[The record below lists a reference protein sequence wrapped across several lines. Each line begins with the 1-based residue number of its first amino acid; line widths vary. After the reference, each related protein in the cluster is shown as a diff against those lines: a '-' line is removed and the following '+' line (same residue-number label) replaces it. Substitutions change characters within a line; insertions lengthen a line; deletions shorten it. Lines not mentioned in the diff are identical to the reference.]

1 MSETIDKFSRQDLF
15 ELLGEKYAPVK
26 IIAGLQE
33 LAKSDPD
40 INQNVEDDAKEFSI
54 DICDRLEKLFSL
66 AQTTL
71 DKSKLLGG
79 ESNLANIQT
88 QAIESVS
95 EQLHLAGVSR
105 ETFKAFLDI
114 VAGKTV
120 AQALAVH
127 QFEQELF
134 DEITSELDVR
144 SLQRRTEQGFDEI
157 AFIYQLAKNP
167 EIRQQI
173 TQEYGLKTG
182 DEVKQQV
189 QTLTTAATVGFD
201 PKAFL
206 DELGVPTSEKKSTQP
221 ATIQDLKNLTRSLLS
236 EKLQSPA

>member
-1 MSETIDKFSRQDLF
+1 MSDSKFTRAELF
-15 ELLGEKYAPVK
+15 ELLSASYNSEQ
-26 IIAGLQE
+26 IIAGLEQ
-33 LAKSDPD
+33 LAQSDPAVDPNAQEFPVD
-40 INQNVEDDAKEFSI
+40 IS
-54 DICDRLEKLFSL
+54 DRLERLFNL

-71 DKSKLLGG
+71 DQSKLLGG

-88 QAIESVS
+88 VAIESVS

-127 QFEQELF
+127 EFEQELF
-134 DEITSELDVR
+134 DEITNELDAR

-182 DEVKQQV
+182 DEIKQQV
-189 QTLTTAATVGFD
+189 QTLTTTATPGFD
-201 PKAFL
+201 PEAFL
-206 DELGVPTSEKKSTQP
+206 QELGVPTPEKKSTQP
-221 ATIQDLKNLTRSLLS
+221 TTIQDLKNLTRSLLS
-236 EKLQSPA
+236 KQTQSST

>member
-1 MSETIDKFSRQDLF
+1 MSNSIFTRAELF
-15 ELLGEKYAPVK
+15 ELLSANYKPEQ
-26 IIAGLQE
+26 IIAGLEQ
-33 LAKSDPD
+33 LAQSDPTVD
-40 INQNVEDDAKEFSI
+40 PNAEEFPVEIS
-54 DICDRLEKLFSL
+54 DRLEKLFSL

-71 DKSKLLGG
+71 DQSKLLGG

-88 QAIESVS
+88 HAIESVS

-127 QFEQELF
+127 EFEQELF
-134 DEITSELDVR
+134 DEITSELDAR

-182 DEVKQQV
+182 DEVKQEV
-189 QTLTTAATVGFD
+189 EKLTNTATSGFD
-201 PKAFL
+201 PQAFL
-206 DELGVPTSEKKSTQP
+206 QELGVPAPEKKSKLP
-221 ATIQDLKNLTRSLLS
+221 ATIQDMKNLTRSLLS
-236 EKLQSPA
+236 EKFQSRA

>member
-1 MSETIDKFSRQDLF
+1 MAQ
-15 ELLGEKYAPVK
+15 
-26 IIAGLQE
+26 
-33 LAKSDPD
+33 SDPAVDPNAQEFPVD
-40 INQNVEDDAKEFSI
+40 IS
-54 DICDRLEKLFSL
+54 DRLEKLFSL
-66 AQTTL
+66 AQATL

-79 ESNLANIQT
+79 SGNLANIQT
-88 QAIESVS
+88 AAIESVS

-189 QTLTTAATVGFD
+189 QTLITGATVGFD

-206 DELGVPTSEKKSTQP
+206 DELGVPTSEKKSTRP
-221 ATIQDLKNLTRSLLS
+221 TTIQDLKNLTRSLLS
-236 EKLQSPA
+236 EKFQSPA

>member
-1 MSETIDKFSRQDLF
+1 MSNSIFTRAELF
-15 ELLGEKYAPVK
+15 ELLSASYSPEQ
-26 IIAGLQE
+26 IIAGLEQ
-33 LAKSDPD
+33 LAQSDPAVDPNAQEFPVD
-40 INQNVEDDAKEFSI
+40 IS
-54 DICDRLEKLFSL
+54 DRLERLFNL
-66 AQTTL
+66 AQATL
-71 DKSKLLGG
+71 NKSKLLGG
-79 ESNLANIQT
+79 SGNLANTQT
-88 QAIESVS
+88 GAMDMAT
-95 EQLHLAGVSR
+95 EQLRVEGVSR

-127 QFEQELF
+127 EFEQELF
-134 DEITSELDVR
+134 DEITSELDAR

-182 DEVKQQV
+182 DEIKQQV

-206 DELGVPTSEKKSTQP
+206 DELGVPTSEKKSTRP

-236 EKLQSPA
+236 EKFQSPA

>member
-1 MSETIDKFSRQDLF
+1 MSDSIFTRAELF
-15 ELLGEKYAPVK
+15 ELLSASYKPEQ
-26 IIAGLQE
+26 IIAGLEQ
-33 LAKSDPD
+33 LAASDPAVDPNAQEFPVD
-40 INQNVEDDAKEFSI
+40 IS
-54 DICDRLEKLFSL
+54 DRLERLFNL

-71 DKSKLLGG
+71 DQSKLLAG

-127 QFEQELF
+127 EFEQELF
-134 DEITSELDVR
+134 DEITNELDAR
-144 SLQRRTEQGFDEI
+144 SLKRRTEQGFDEI
-157 AFIYQLAKNP
+157 AFIYQLAKDP
-167 EIRQQI
+167 LIRQQI

-182 DEVKQQV
+182 DEIKKQV
-189 QTLTTAATVGFD
+189 QTLTNAATVGFD

-206 DELGVPTSEKKSTQP
+206 DELGVPTSEKKSKLP

-236 EKLQSPA
+236 KQTQSSI

>member
-1 MSETIDKFSRQDLF
+1 MSNSIFTRAELF
-15 ELLGEKYAPVK
+15 ELLSASYSPEQ
-26 IIAGLQE
+26 IIAGLEQ
-33 LAKSDPD
+33 LAQSDPTVDPNAQEFPVD
-40 INQNVEDDAKEFSI
+40 IS
-54 DICDRLEKLFSL
+54 DRLEKLFNL
-66 AQTTL
+66 AQATL
-71 DKSKLLGG
+71 DKSKLLAGSG
-79 ESNLANIQT
+79 NLANIQT
-88 QAIESVS
+88 HAIDMAT

-127 QFEQELF
+127 EFEQELF
-134 DEITSELDVR
+134 DEITSELDAR

-182 DEVKQQV
+182 DEIKQQV

-206 DELGVPTSEKKSTQP
+206 DELGVPTSEKKSTRP

-236 EKLQSPA
+236 EKFQSPA

>member
-1 MSETIDKFSRQDLF
+1 MSDSIFTRAELF
-15 ELLGEKYAPVK
+15 ELLSANYKPEQ
-26 IIAGLQE
+26 IIAGLEQ
-33 LAKSDPD
+33 LAQSDPAVDPNAQEFPVD
-40 INQNVEDDAKEFSI
+40 IS
-54 DICDRLEKLFSL
+54 DRLEKLFNL
-66 AQTTL
+66 AQATL

-79 ESNLANIQT
+79 SSNLANIQT
-88 QAIESVS
+88 HAIDMAT
-95 EQLHLAGVSR
+95 EQLQFVGVSR

-127 QFEQELF
+127 EFEQGLF
-134 DEITSELDVR
+134 DEITSELDAR

-173 TQEYGLKTG
+173 TQEYGLKAG
-182 DEVKQQV
+182 DEIKQQV

-206 DELGVPTSEKKSTQP
+206 DELGVPTSEKKSTRP

-236 EKLQSPA
+236 EKFQSPA

>member
-1 MSETIDKFSRQDLF
+1 MSPLE
-15 ELLGEKYAPVK
+15 EKYSTEK

-33 LAKSDPD
+33 LAKFDSSIDPEAE
-40 INQNVEDDAKEFSI
+40 QFSI
-54 DICDRLEKLFSL
+54 NVVDRLERLFNL

-79 ESNLANIQT
+79 GNSLANIQT

-95 EQLHLAGVSR
+95 EQLRIEGVSQ

-114 VAGKTV
+114 VAGKVV
-120 AQALAVH
+120 AQAFAVH

-134 DEITSELDVR
+134 DEIKSELDVE
-144 SLQRRTEQGFDEI
+144 SLQQRTQNGFEEI

-173 TQEYGLKTG
+173 TKDYGFKTG
-182 DEVKQQV
+182 VEIKQEVQSLT
-189 QTLTTAATVGFD
+189 QTSTPGFD
-201 PKAFL
+201 PEAFL
-206 DELGVPTSEKKSTQP
+206 QELKVPTPEKKSTQP
-221 ATIQDLKNLTRSLLS
+221 TTIQDMKNLTRCLFR
-236 EKLQSPA
+236 KQIQSPT

>member
-1 MSETIDKFSRQDLF
+1 MSETQDKFSRQDLF
-15 ELLGEKYAPVK
+15 ELLGEKYAPAK

-40 INQNVEDDAKEFSI
+40 ISLDAEDDAKEFNI
-54 DICDRLEKLFSL
+54 DVCDRLERLFNL

-71 DKSKLLGG
+71 DQSKLLGG
-79 ESNLANIQT
+79 SSNLANIQ
-88 QAIESVS
+88 AASIENVS

-127 QFEQELF
+127 EFEQELF
-134 DEITSELDVR
+134 DEITSELDAR

-157 AFIYQLAKNP
+157 AFIYQLAKDP
-167 EIRQQI
+167 QIRQQI
-173 TQEYGLKTG
+173 TLEYGLKTG
-182 DEVKQQV
+182 DEVKKQI
-189 QTLTTAATVGFD
+189 QTLATAATVGFD

-206 DELGVPTSEKKSTQP
+206 DELGVPTSEKKFTRP

-236 EKLQSPA
+236 KQLQSPT

>member
-1 MSETIDKFSRQDLF
+1 MSDSKFTRAELF
-15 ELLGEKYAPVK
+15 ELLSASYSPEQ
-26 IIAGLQE
+26 IIAGLEQ
-33 LAKSDPD
+33 LAQSDPAVDPNAQEFPVD
-40 INQNVEDDAKEFSI
+40 IS
-54 DICDRLEKLFSL
+54 DRLERLFNL

-71 DKSKLLGG
+71 DQSKLLGG
-79 ESNLANIQT
+79 SGNLANIQT
-88 QAIESVS
+88 GAMDMVT
-95 EQLHLAGVSR
+95 EQLQLVGVSR

-127 QFEQELF
+127 EFEQELF
-134 DEITSELDVR
+134 DEITSELDAR

-157 AFIYQLAKNP
+157 AFIYQLAKDP
-167 EIRQQI
+167 KIRQQI

-182 DEVKQQV
+182 DEIKQQV

-206 DELGVPTSEKKSTQP
+206 DELGVPTSEKKSTRP
-221 ATIQDLKNLTRSLLS
+221 ATIQDLKNLTRCLLS
-236 EKLQSPA
+236 EKFQSPA

>member
-1 MSETIDKFSRQDLF
+1 MSDNTFTRAELF
-15 ELLGEKYAPVK
+15 ELLSASYSPGQ
-26 IIAGLQE
+26 IIAGLEQ
-33 LAKSDPD
+33 LAASDPTVD
-40 INQNVEDDAKEFSI
+40 PNAEEFPVEIS
-54 DICDRLEKLFSL
+54 DRLEKLFSL

-221 ATIQDLKNLTRSLLS
+221 ATIQDMKNLTRSLLS
-236 EKLQSPA
+236 EKFQSPA

>member
-1 MSETIDKFSRQDLF
+1 MSDSKFTRAELF
-15 ELLGEKYAPVK
+15 ELLSASYSPEQ
-26 IIAGLQE
+26 IIAGLKQLAQSDAAVDPNAQE
-33 LAKSDPD
+33 FPVD
-40 INQNVEDDAKEFSI
+40 IS
-54 DICDRLEKLFSL
+54 DRLEKLFSL

-71 DKSKLLGG
+71 EKSKLLEG

-95 EQLHLAGVSR
+95 EQLHLVGVSR

-134 DEITSELDVR
+134 DEISSELDVR

-173 TQEYGLKTG
+173 TQDYGLKTG
-182 DEVKQQV
+182 DEIKQQV
-189 QTLTTAATVGFD
+189 QTLTNTATPGFD
-201 PKAFL
+201 PEAFL
-206 DELGVPTSEKKSTQP
+206 QELGVPTPEKKSKLP

-236 EKLQSPA
+236 KQLQSPA

>member
-1 MSETIDKFSRQDLF
+1 MSNSTFTRAELF
-15 ELLGEKYAPVK
+15 ELLSASYSPQQ
-26 IIAGLQE
+26 IIAGLEQ
-33 LAKSDPD
+33 LAASDSTIDP
-40 INQNVEDDAKEFSI
+40 NAEQFPVEIS
-54 DICDRLEKLFSL
+54 DRLERLFNL
-66 AQTTL
+66 AQKTL
-71 DKSKLLGG
+71 DQSKLLGG
-79 ESNLANIQT
+79 GSNLVNIQT

-95 EQLHLAGVSR
+95 EQLQIEGISR

-134 DEITSELDVR
+134 DEIRSELDAR

-167 EIRQQI
+167 EIRQRI
-173 TQEYGLKTG
+173 TQDYGLKTAQ
-182 DEVKQQV
+182 EIRQEV
-189 QTLTTAATVGFD
+189 QTLTNSATSGFD

-206 DELGVPTSEKKSTQP
+206 DELGLPTSEKKSIQP
-221 ATIQDLKNLTRSLLS
+221 TTIQDLKNLTRSLLS
-236 EKLQSPA
+236 KQLQSPA

>member
-1 MSETIDKFSRQDLF
+1 MSDSIFTRAELF
-15 ELLGEKYAPVK
+15 ELLSANYKPEQ
-26 IIAGLQE
+26 IIAGLEQ
-33 LAKSDPD
+33 LAQSDPAVDPNAQEFPVD
-40 INQNVEDDAKEFSI
+40 IS
-54 DICDRLEKLFSL
+54 DRLEKLFNL
-66 AQTTL
+66 AQATF

-79 ESNLANIQT
+79 SSNLANIQT
-88 QAIESVS
+88 HAIDMAT
-95 EQLHLAGVSR
+95 EQLQFVGVSR

-127 QFEQELF
+127 EFEQGLF
-134 DEITSELDVR
+134 DEITSELDAR

-182 DEVKQQV
+182 DEIKQQV
-189 QTLTTAATVGFD
+189 QTLTTGTTVGFD

-206 DELGVPTSEKKSTQP
+206 DELGVPTPEKKSTQP

-236 EKLQSPA
+236 KQLQSPT

>member
-1 MSETIDKFSRQDLF
+1 MSDSIFTRAELF
-15 ELLGEKYAPVK
+15 ELLSANYKPEQ
-26 IIAGLQE
+26 IIAGLEQ
-33 LAKSDPD
+33 LAQSDPAVDPNAQEFPVD
-40 INQNVEDDAKEFSI
+40 IS
-54 DICDRLEKLFSL
+54 DRLEKLFNL
-66 AQTTL
+66 AQATL

-79 ESNLANIQT
+79 SSNLANIQT
-88 QAIESVS
+88 HAIDMAT
-95 EQLHLAGVSR
+95 EQLQFVGVSR

-127 QFEQELF
+127 EFEQGLF
-134 DEITSELDVR
+134 DEITSELDAR

-189 QTLTTAATVGFD
+189 QTLTTGATVGFD

-206 DELGVPTSEKKSTQP
+206 DELGVPTSEKKSKRP

-236 EKLQSPA
+236 EKFQSPA

>member
-1 MSETIDKFSRQDLF
+1 MSDNTFTRAELF
-15 ELLGEKYAPVK
+15 ELLSANYSPQE
-26 IIAGLQE
+26 IIAGLKQ
-33 LAKSDPD
+33 LATSDSTVDP
-40 INQNVEDDAKEFSI
+40 NAEEFPVEIS
-54 DICDRLEKLFSL
+54 DRLERLFNL
-66 AQTTL
+66 AQATL

-79 ESNLANIQT
+79 SSNLANIQT
-88 QAIESVS
+88 HAIDMAT
-95 EQLHLAGVSR
+95 EQLQLVGVSR

-127 QFEQELF
+127 EFEQELF
-134 DEITSELDVR
+134 DEITSELDAR

-182 DEVKQQV
+182 DEIKQQV

-206 DELGVPTSEKKSTQP
+206 DELGVPTSEKKSTRP

-236 EKLQSPA
+236 EKFQSPA

>member
-1 MSETIDKFSRQDLF
+1 MSNKDTFTRQELF
-15 ELLGEKYAPVK
+15 ELLSASYPSEK
-26 IIAGLQE
+26 ILAGLQE
-33 LAKSDPD
+33 LAKTDPSIDPD
-40 INQNVEDDAKEFSI
+40 GEEFDVEVS
-54 DICDRLEKLFSL
+54 DRLERLFNL
-66 AQTTL
+66 AQKTL
-71 DKSKLLGG
+71 DQSKLLGG
-79 ESNLANIQT
+79 GSNLANIQT

-95 EQLHLAGVSR
+95 EQLQIEGIGR

-134 DEITSELDVR
+134 DEIRSELDAR

-173 TQEYGLKTG
+173 TKDYGLKTA
-182 DEVKQQV
+182 EEIKQEV
-189 QTLTTAATVGFD
+189 QTLTNSATSGFD

-206 DELGVPTSEKKSTQP
+206 DEIGLPTSEKKSIQP
-221 ATIQDLKNLTRSLLS
+221 TTIQDMKNLTRSLFQ
-236 EKLQSPA
+236 KPLQSPS

>member
-1 MSETIDKFSRQDLF
+1 MSDSKFTRAELF
-15 ELLGEKYAPVK
+15 ELLSANYSPEQ
-26 IIAGLQE
+26 IIAGLEQ
-33 LAKSDPD
+33 LAQSDPTVD
-40 INQNVEDDAKEFSI
+40 PNAIEYPVEIS
-54 DICDRLEKLFSL
+54 DRLERLFNL

-71 DKSKLLGG
+71 DQSKLLGG
-79 ESNLANIQT
+79 ESNLANIRT
-88 QAIESVS
+88 AAIESVS

-127 QFEQELF
+127 EFEQELF
-134 DEITSELDVR
+134 DEITSELDAR

-157 AFIYQLAKNP
+157 AFIYQLAKDP
-167 EIRQQI
+167 KIRQQI
-173 TQEYGLKTG
+173 INDYRLKTG
-182 DEVKQQV
+182 NEIKKQI

-236 EKLQSPA
+236 QKFQSPA

>member
-1 MSETIDKFSRQDLF
+1 MSDSIFTRAELF
-15 ELLGEKYAPVK
+15 ELLSANYKPEQ
-26 IIAGLQE
+26 IIAGLEQ
-33 LAKSDPD
+33 LAQSDPAVDPNAQEFPVD
-40 INQNVEDDAKEFSI
+40 ISDH
-54 DICDRLEKLFSL
+54 LEKLFNL
-66 AQTTL
+66 AQATL

-79 ESNLANIQT
+79 SGNLANIQT
-88 QAIESVS
+88 GAMDMDMDMAT

-127 QFEQELF
+127 EFEQGLF
-134 DEITSELDVR
+134 DEITSELDAR

-189 QTLTTAATVGFD
+189 QTLTTGATVGFD

-206 DELGVPTSEKKSTQP
+206 DELGVPTSEKKSKRP

-236 EKLQSPA
+236 EKFQSPA

>member
-1 MSETIDKFSRQDLF
+1 MSDSIFTRAELF
-15 ELLGEKYAPVK
+15 ELLSANYKPEQ
-26 IIAGLQE
+26 IIAGLEQ
-33 LAKSDPD
+33 LAQSDPAVDPNAQEFPVD
-40 INQNVEDDAKEFSI
+40 IS
-54 DICDRLEKLFSL
+54 DRLEKLFNL
-66 AQTTL
+66 AQATL

-79 ESNLANIQT
+79 SSNLANIQT
-88 QAIESVS
+88 HAIDMAT
-95 EQLHLAGVSR
+95 EQLQFVGVSR

-127 QFEQELF
+127 EFEQGLF
-134 DEITSELDVR
+134 DEITSELDAR

-182 DEVKQQV
+182 DEIKQQV

-206 DELGVPTSEKKSTQP
+206 DELGVPTPEKKSTQP

-236 EKLQSPA
+236 EKFQSPA

>member
-1 MSETIDKFSRQDLF
+1 MSDSIFTRAELF
-15 ELLGEKYAPVK
+15 ELLSANYKPEQ
-26 IIAGLQE
+26 IIAGLEQ
-33 LAKSDPD
+33 LAQSDPAVDPNAQEFPVD
-40 INQNVEDDAKEFSI
+40 IS
-54 DICDRLEKLFSL
+54 DRLEKLFNL
-66 AQTTL
+66 AQATL

-79 ESNLANIQT
+79 SSNLANIQT
-88 QAIESVS
+88 HAIDMAT
-95 EQLHLAGVSR
+95 EQLQFAGVSR

-127 QFEQELF
+127 EFEQELF
-134 DEITSELDVR
+134 DEITSELDAR

-182 DEVKQQV
+182 DEIKQQV

-206 DELGVPTSEKKSTQP
+206 DELGVPTSEKKSTRP

-236 EKLQSPA
+236 EKFQSPA

>member
-15 ELLGEKYAPVK
+15 ELLGEKYSPVK

-40 INQNVEDDAKEFSI
+40 INLDAEDDAKEFNI
-54 DICDRLEKLFSL
+54 DVCDRLERLFNL

-71 DKSKLLGG
+71 DQSKLLGG
-79 ESNLANIQT
+79 ESNLANIQ
-88 QAIESVS
+88 AASIKHMS

-127 QFEQELF
+127 EFEQELF
-134 DEITSELDVR
+134 DEITSELDAR

-157 AFIYQLAKNP
+157 AFIYQLAKDP
-167 EIRQQI
+167 KIRQQI
-173 TQEYGLKTG
+173 TNDYRLKTG
-182 DEVKQQV
+182 DEIKKQI

-206 DELGVPTSEKKSTQP
+206 DELGVPTSEKKSTRP

-236 EKLQSPA
+236 KQLQSPT

>member
-1 MSETIDKFSRQDLF
+1 M
-15 ELLGEKYAPVK
+15 
-26 IIAGLQE
+26 
-33 LAKSDPD
+33 D
-40 INQNVEDDAKEFSI
+40 IS
-54 DICDRLEKLFSL
+54 DRLEKLFNL

-71 DKSKLLGG
+71 DQSKLLAG

-88 QAIESVS
+88 AAIESVS
-95 EQLHLAGVSR
+95 EQLHIAGVSR

-127 QFEQELF
+127 EFEQELF
-134 DEITSELDVR
+134 DEITSELDAR

-157 AFIYQLAKNP
+157 AFIYQLAKDP
-167 EIRQQI
+167 LIRQQI

-182 DEVKQQV
+182 DEIKKQV

-206 DELGVPTSEKKSTQP
+206 DELGVPASEKKSKLP

-236 EKLQSPA
+236 QKFQSPA

>member
-1 MSETIDKFSRQDLF
+1 MSDNTFTRAELF
-15 ELLGEKYAPVK
+15 ELLSASYSPGQ
-26 IIAGLQE
+26 IIAGLEQ
-33 LAKSDPD
+33 LATSDSTVDP
-40 INQNVEDDAKEFSI
+40 NAEEFPVEIS
-54 DICDRLEKLFSL
+54 DRLERLFNL
-66 AQTTL
+66 AQATL

-79 ESNLANIQT
+79 SGNLAKMQT
-88 QAIESVS
+88 GAMDMAT
-95 EQLHLAGVSR
+95 EQLRVEGVSR

-127 QFEQELF
+127 EFEQELF
-134 DEITSELDVR
+134 DEITSELDAR

-189 QTLTTAATVGFD
+189 QTLTTGATVGFD

-206 DELGVPTSEKKSTQP
+206 DELGVPTSEKKSKRP
-221 ATIQDLKNLTRSLLS
+221 ATIPDLKNLTRSLLS
-236 EKLQSPA
+236 